1 MNMGKSVVGWAISEH
16 IEITWMIP
24 GLEVEKK
31 TVCSMTK
38 SLMIDR
44 ELSAGQADEGSNSLA
59 VIKWASRKR

>member
-44 ELSAGQADEGSNSLA
+44 ELSAGQGITSVRQMRE
-59 VIKWASRKR
+59 VTV